1 MVVQHADESGDPM
14 ASESET
20 GSQGARLLASAKR
33 KLPLVRASRG
43 LSSLS
48 RKAAA
53 SAHRLQYVIEWSV
66 DNPEYFDHFIDSH
79 YQWHAMRQS
88 FPWERG
94 VYSSLALQATRGD
107 SLPKVL
113 ELCCGDGFMTYH
125 FYSLQSSSIVS
136 MDFDPEAI
144 DAARRNCS
152 APNIKYLLGD
162 IRTDMPSGQ
171 FDNIIWDAAIE
182 HFTEDEIKG
191 LMSSIKERL
200 APGGIVSGYTI
211 VEPEH
216 GGKHLHQH
224 EYEFHDK
231 ADLAR
236 FLEPWFKNVQVFQ
249 TVFPS
254 RTNLYFFASDGDLP
268 MDRPIS
274 MTVRKQG

>member
-1 MVVQHADESGDPM
+1 MAEHHDEDAHPPL
-14 ASESET
+14 T
-20 GSQGARLLASAKR
+20 RGARLLSEAKR
-33 KLPLVRASRG
+33 RLPVVPAARGLSRVSRG
-43 LSSLS
+43 LS
-48 RKAAA
+48 A
-53 SAHRLQYVIEWSV
+53 SAHRLQYVVEWSV

-107 SLPKVL
+107 RLPTVL

-125 FYSLQSSSIVS
+125 FYSSQADTITSL
-136 MDFDPEAI
+136 DFDPEAI
-144 DAARRNCS
+144 ASARKNCS
-152 APNIKYLLGD
+152 APNIRYVLGD
-162 IRTDMPSGQ
+162 IRTDMPTGQ
-171 FDNIIWDAAIE
+171 YDNIIWDAAIE
-182 HFTEDEIKG
+182 HFTEDEITS
-191 LMSSIKERL
+191 LMSTIKDRL
-200 APGGIVSGYTI
+200 APGGILSGYTI

-236 FLEPWFKNVQVFQ
+236 FLEPWFANVQVFE

-254 RTNLYFFASDGDLP
+254 RTNLYFYASDASLP
-268 MDRPIS
+268 FDRPLAL
-274 MTVRKQG
+274 TLRK

>member
-1 MVVQHADESGDPM
+1 MSDHDGAHGHAEGHGELSRGSRIL
-14 ASESET
+14 SE
-20 GSQGARLLASAKR
+20 AKR
-33 KLPLVRASRG
+33 RLPLVQASRG
-43 LSSLS
+43 VS
-48 RKAAA
+48 RLTRRMSA
-53 SAHRLQYVIEWSV
+53 SAHKAQYVIEWSV

-94 VYSSLALQATRGD
+94 VYSSLALQATRTD
-107 SLPKVL
+107 ALPRVL

-125 FYSLQSSSIVS
+125 FYSSQASHITA
-136 MDFDPEAI
+136 MDFDQEAL
-144 DAARRNCS
+144 ASARKNCS
-152 APNIKYLLGD
+152 APNITFRLGD
-162 IRTDMPSGQ
+162 IRTDMPVGK

-182 HFTEDEIKG
+182 HFTEDEIRA

-200 APGGIVSGYTI
+200 APHGIISGYTI

-231 ADLAR
+231 ADLVR
-236 FLEPWFKNVQVFQ
+236 FLEPWFKNVQVFE

-254 RTNLYFFASDGDLP
+254 RTNLYFFASDEALP
-268 MDRPIS
+268 LERSIAT
-274 MTVRKQG
+274 TVHGS